1 MQFDGKDNIRT
12 TQYATTLKVVLPLEI
27 IYYRGGKLN
36 SLVLRV
42 FVNIM
47 DIVIF
52 FLMDIVE
59 AKKYNIGIK

>member
-12 TQYATTLKVVLPLEI
+12 TQYATTLKVVPPLEI
-27 IYYRGGKLN
+27 IYYRGVELDP
-36 SLVLRV
+36 LILRV
-42 FVNIM
+42 VVNII

-52 FLMDIVE
+52 FIMDVDK